1 MKKVQKSLFILLFVL
16 MYISSYS
23 QSNQK
28 EFLVKNWVSTMKTF
42 ETGDTIQHVN
52 EELNLKKNGS
62 MTWLN
67 QGMTLPGKWK
77 YLQDNNQLQ
86 MTIEMGGKSE
96 TIALS
101 IDKNTDKELILTQK
115 KGKRSMTVMY
125 VQNVKN

>member
-1 MKKVQKSLFILLFVL
+1 
-16 MYISSYS
+16 
-23 QSNQK
+23 
-28 EFLVKNWVSTMKTF
+28 
-42 ETGDTIQHVN
+42 
-52 EELNLKKNGS
+52 

-86 MTIEMGGKSE
+86 MTIEMGGRSE

-115 KGKRSMTVMY
+115 KGNRSMTVMY

>member
-52 EELNLKKNGS
+52 EELNLKK
-62 MTWLN
+62 M
-67 QGMTLPGKWK
+67 
-77 YLQDNNQLQ
+77 
-86 MTIEMGGKSE
+86 
-96 TIALS
+96 
-101 IDKNTDKELILTQK
+101 
-115 KGKRSMTVMY
+115 V
-125 VQNVKN
+125 V